1 MLHHQLPRPEQ
12 QHSSEIQRRLCAVTC
27 GFCQLPQLHTVKNET
42 ASQHIIHQQFQ
53 THIYIGWHS
62 QKTMGSHKILS
73 FHTKGCIYMR
83 MLLMIAINRTTFIP
97 EPTQITICLENYF
110 KLPATEIVDIFGH
123 RGLQGESHLTRVW
136 VEGRSVEND
145 FRLCLQRNALL
156 ARQCMYY
163 IVYQPM
169 HCNVCSV
176 ICSITFP
183 ANQAMYICSR
193 LASEAYWQM
202 SQCRFTLWDLARLQD
217 YLI

>member
-1 MLHHQLPRPEQ
+1 MFILDDTPKRQ
-12 QHSSEIQRRLCAVTC
+12 
-27 GFCQLPQLHTVKNET
+27 
-42 ASQHIIHQQFQ
+42 
-53 THIYIGWHS
+53 W
-62 QKTMGSHKILS
+62 GSHKILA

-83 MLLMIAINRTTFIP
+83 MLLMIAFNRTTFIP
-97 EPTQITICLENYF
+97 EPTQITIFVENYS

-183 ANQAMYICSR
+183 ANQAMYIRGLS
-193 LASEAYWQM
+193 APGWQLKPIGKCH
-202 SQCRFTLWDLARLQD
+202 SAAPHLARLQD
-217 YLI
+217 YLAKVSTPDGLLPTCLKLFHPSHFILTNCGFLAHFLLWVM

>member
-1 MLHHQLPRPEQ
+1 
-12 QHSSEIQRRLCAVTC
+12 
-27 GFCQLPQLHTVKNET
+27 
-42 ASQHIIHQQFQ
+42 
-53 THIYIGWHS
+53 
-62 QKTMGSHKILS
+62 
-73 FHTKGCIYMR
+73 MR
-83 MLLMIAINRTTFIP
+83 MLLMIAFNRTTFIP
-97 EPTQITICLENYF
+97 EPTQITIFVENYL
-110 KLPATEIVDIFGH
+110 KLPATEIVDIFGQ
-123 RGLQGESHLTRVW
+123 RWLQGESHLTRVW
-136 VEGRSVEND
+136 VEGRSVETD

-202 SQCRFTLWDLARLQD
+202 SQCSPTLWDLVRLQD
-217 YLI
+217 YLAKVSTPDGLLPTCLKLFHPSHFILTNCGFLAHFLLWVM